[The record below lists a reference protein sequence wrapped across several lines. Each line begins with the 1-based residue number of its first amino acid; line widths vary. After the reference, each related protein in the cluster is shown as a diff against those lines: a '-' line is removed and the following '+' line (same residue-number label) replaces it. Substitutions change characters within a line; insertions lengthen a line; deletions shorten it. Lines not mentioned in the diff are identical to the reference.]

1 MEPAVVLVVD
11 DTYAK
16 RYVRATWLRQA
27 GYTVVEAATGFEA
40 LGRLDGV
47 DLVVLDIRL
56 PDISGIEVCERMR
69 ASPATASIPVIQV
82 SVTAIAVAER
92 AAGLDNGADAY
103 LPEPIEPAEFLATVR
118 AVLRSYRARHRSE
131 QAAAR
136 LAALARAT
144 LAINAAETFDRL
156 ARTAAEG
163 AAEIFGVAAAAVMML
178 PTGQLCRIFVSPQ
191 QAPRQQGGPAALPES
206 LAGRVLLTGAGS
218 ATAMIPDREWLR
230 LVPDTG
236 MTGDV
241 CLAVSRTKAGRAP
254 VAMCVARA
262 GITGITGITGEEDSL
277 ILGQL
282 VQTAALAVEALR
294 AYAEEHLTALVLQRS
309 FLPEGLPE
317 IPGVQMSARY
327 VPASDQAQVGGDFY
341 EVLNVPGHLLA
352 AIGDVQGH
360 SLDAATVMGEMRHA
374 LRAFADAGHPAREIP
389 ILLNSV
395 LQRYHPDI
403 IATLCLVRLEVATG
417 ELQIVNCGHMAP
429 LLVADAK
436 AVYCGE
442 GGMLLGTPIDAP
454 HVEHAVLPP
463 GGMLVLFTDGLVE
476 GRAGAMDANLEQLRL
491 AAEGAAG
498 DTDAFADHV
507 LGIFGPREDDVA
519 LLALRRT

>member
-16 RYVRATWLRQA
+16 RYLRATWLRQA
-27 GYTVVEAATGFEA
+27 GYTVVEAATGLEA
-40 LGRLDGV
+40 LSRLAGV

-69 ASPATASIPVIQV
+69 ASPRTASIPVIQV

-144 LAINAAETFDRL
+144 LAVNAAETFDRL
-156 ARTAAEG
+156 ACTAAEG
-163 AAEIFGVAAAAVMML
+163 AADIFGVAAGLMMML
-178 PTGQLCRIFVSPQ
+178 PTGRLCRVFVSPP
-191 QAPRQQGGPAALPES
+191 QAPHQQGGPVALAES
-206 LAGRVLLTGAGS
+206 LAGRVLLTGPGNA
-218 ATAMIPDREWLR
+218 AAMIPWREWLR
-230 LVPDTG
+230 LVPDTR
-236 MTGDV
+236 MTADV
-241 CLAVSRTKAGRAP
+241 YLAVSRTKAGRAP
-254 VAMCVARA
+254 VAMCVDHA
-262 GITGITGITGEEDSL
+262 GIVGEEDRL

-282 VQTAALAVEALR
+282 AQTTALAVEALR
-294 AYAEEHLTALVLQRS
+294 AYAEEHLIALVLQRS
-309 FLPEGLPE
+309 FLPAGLPE

-341 EVLNVPGHLLA
+341 EVLEVPGYLLA

-374 LRAFADAGHPAREIP
+374 LRAFADAGHPAQEIAS
-389 ILLNSV
+389 LLNSV

-403 IATLCLVRLEVATG
+403 IATLCLVQLEVATG

-429 LLVADAK
+429 LLVADAR

-454 HVEHAVLPP
+454 HVEHAVLPR

-476 GRAGAMDANLEQLRL
+476 GRGGAMDANLEQLRL
-491 AAEGAAG
+491 AAEGATG

-519 LLALRRT
+519 LVVLRRT